1 MTPKKR
7 LFSLLLSLLITFSL
21 LSAGLPAASA
31 AADHTPKNIKV
42 KITGVE
48 KDASGKEV
56 LVTEVSWD
64 GDDDIRYF
72 EIYPLLQKAA
82 ADDGLYLI
90 PDKDGQTAGTAQ
102 DVPDAKKVRT
112 EDGRNKI
119 TWRIP
124 LLKEGDKQIETDER
138 GTKAL
143 GVMEGDILLVTVAA
157 VTDPSAWQMTEF
169 GEPAEIKVKRPKQTD
184 ELLEPNPLK
193 VDGRTVSLKA
203 KKLKSKSQVVKSEKA
218 LRVRNAEGVVRYE
231 LAQKYAQFTINQ
243 GTGDITVKKGTKKG
257 TYKLKVI
264 VTAAGNAKYLPGSKT
279 VTVKIKVK

>member
-1 MTPKKR
+1 
-7 LFSLLLSLLITFSL
+7 
-21 LSAGLPAASA
+21 
-31 AADHTPKNIKV
+31 
-42 KITGVE
+42 
-48 KDASGKEV
+48 
-56 LVTEVSWD
+56 
-64 GDDDIRYF
+64 
-72 EIYPLLQKAA
+72 
-82 ADDGLYLI
+82 
-90 PDKDGQTAGTAQ
+90 
-102 DVPDAKKVRT
+102 
-112 EDGRNKI
+112 
-119 TWRIP
+119 
-124 LLKEGDKQIETDER
+124 
-138 GTKAL
+138 
-143 GVMEGDILLVTVAA
+143 MEGDILLVTVAA

-231 LAQKYAQFTINQ
+231 LARKYAQFTINQ